1 MKISVIT
8 ITYNSEKTLRDTI
21 ESVLGQTYK
30 DIEYIIVDGKSK
42 DSTCDIVRE
51 YGDRISKFVSEKDNG
66 LYDALNKGIRMATGD
81 VVGFMHSDD
90 IYASPDSLKLIAEAF
105 LVNNKDSD
113 NDPKKDS
120 KKDSKKVGAVYGDLV
135 YVDKDDTSKI
145 VRFWR
150 AGQYSRVRALTGW
163 MPPHPTFYMKREI
176 YNLRG
181 GFNTTFKI
189 AADYESILRYLV
201 RFDVKTYYI
210 PIILVRMR
218 VGGESNK
225 SFKNVIRKSM
235 EDLRAMHTNG
245 LISFAAIFSK
255 NVSKFKQFMP
265 PEWINRQI

>member
-21 ESVLGQTYK
+21 ESVLGQSYK

-51 YGDRISKFVSEKDNG
+51 YGDRISQFVSEKDNG

-105 LVNNKDSD
+105 VVKNVDS
-113 NDPKKDS
+113 
-120 KKDSKKVGAVYGDLV
+120 VYGDLV

-150 AGQYSRVRALTGW
+150 SGKFSRTRALTGW
-163 MPPHPTFYMKREI
+163 MPPHPTFYMKREV

-201 RFDVKTYYI
+201 RFKVSTYYI

-225 SFKNVIRKSM
+225 SLKNVIRKSM
-235 EDLRAMHTNG
+235 EDLRAMQTNG
-245 LISFAAIFSK
+245 LISFAAIFNK
-255 NVSKFKQFMP
+255 NASKFKQFMP